1 MSELKGIYALWYRET
16 KVFLRERSR
25 VISSIINPLLWLLI
39 IGGGLGSA
47 VSFGGVNYQT
57 FIYPG
62 VLIQTALF
70 SSVFFG
76 VYIVWDKKVDFM
88 KEVLVAPMR
97 RTSIFVGKILGG
109 STDTLLQILILF
121 AIGFIFT
128 FVGIMPGLHLTVSSI
143 AISLAFLLMTTIGLV
158 SIGLILGSQMESPEG
173 FQLIISFLVF
183 PLFFLSGS
191 LFPITNLPNWL
202 APFIFMN
209 PVTYAVD
216 GIRTILIGEQE
227 KVIVGTIQLSPML
240 DFMIVTL
247 FSIIMI
253 GIGTYAFKKMK
264 L

>member
-25 VISSIINPLLWLLI
+25 IISSIINPLLWLLI

-47 VSFGGVNYQT
+47 VSFSGINYQS

-62 VLIQTALF
+62 ILIQTALF

-97 RTSIFVGKILGG
+97 RTSLFVGKIIGG

-121 AIGFIFT
+121 IIGILFT
-128 FVGIMPGLHLTVSSI
+128 VSGIMPGLQFNVFSI
-143 AISLAFLLMTTIGLV
+143 LISLVFLLIATVGLV

-183 PLFFLSGS
+183 PLFFLSGA
-191 LFPITNLPNWL
+191 LFPITNLPTWL
-202 APFIFMN
+202 APFIYVN

-216 GIRTILIGEQE
+216 GIRGVLLGISRFSLL
-227 KVIVGTIQLSPML
+227 V
-240 DFMIVTL
+240 DFGVVCL
-247 FSIIMI
+247 FAVIMI
-253 GIGTYAFKKMK
+253 LIGTYAFKKMK
-264 L
+264 I

>member
-25 VISSIINPLLWLLI
+25 IISSVVNPLLWLLI

-47 VSFGGVNYQT
+47 VSFSGINYQT

-62 VLIQTALF
+62 ILIQTALF

-76 VYIVWDKKVDFM
+76 VYIVWDKKIDFM

-109 STDTLLQILILF
+109 STDTLLQVLILF
-121 AIGFIFT
+121 VIGFLFMIA
-128 FVGIMPGLHLTVSSI
+128 GIMPGLNLTIFSVLV
-143 AISLAFLLMTTIGLV
+143 SLAFLLVTTVGLV

-183 PLFFLSGS
+183 PLFFLSGA
-191 LFPITNLPNWL
+191 LFPITNLPDWL
-202 APFIFMN
+202 APFIFVN

-216 GIRTILIGEQE
+216 GIRGVLLGISRFDL
-227 KVIVGTIQLSPML
+227 LF
-240 DFMIVTL
+240 DFAMVCL
-247 FSIIMI
+247 FALIMI
-253 GIGTYAFKKMK
+253 LIGTYAFKKMK
-264 L
+264 I

>member
-1 MSELKGIYALWYRET
+1 MSEIKGIYALWYRET

-25 VISSIINPLLWLLI
+25 IISSIINPLLWLLI

-47 VSFGGVNYQT
+47 VSFGGINYQT

-62 VLIQTALF
+62 ILIQTALF

-76 VYIVWDKKVDFM
+76 VYIVWDKKIDFM

-109 STDTLLQILILF
+109 STDTLLQVLILF
-121 AIGFIFT
+121 IIGFIFMIG
-128 FVGIMPGLHLTVSSI
+128 GIMPGLQLTPFSVLV
-143 AISLAFLLMTTIGLV
+143 SLAFLLVVTVGLV
-158 SIGLILGSQMESPEG
+158 SVGLVLGSQMESPEG

-183 PLFFLSGS
+183 PLFFLSGA
-191 LFPITNLPNWL
+191 LFPITNLPAWL
-202 APFIFMN
+202 APFIFVN

-216 GIRTILIGEQE
+216 GIRGVLLGISRFPL
-227 KVIVGTIQLSPML
+227 LF
-240 DFMIVTL
+240 DFALVCL
-247 FSIIMI
+247 FAFIMI
-253 GIGTYAFKKMK
+253 LIGTYAFKKMK

>member
-1 MSELKGIYALWYRET
+1 MSEIKGIYALWYRET

-25 VISSIINPLLWLLI
+25 IISSVINPLLWLLI

-47 VSFGGVNYQT
+47 VSFGGINYQT

-62 VLIQTALF
+62 ILIQTALF

-76 VYIVWDKKVDFM
+76 VYIVWDKKIDFM

-109 STDTLLQILILF
+109 STDTLLQVLILF
-121 AIGFIFT
+121 IIGFIFMIG
-128 FVGIMPGLHLTVSSI
+128 GIMPGLQLTPFSVLV
-143 AISLAFLLMTTIGLV
+143 SLAFLLVVTVGLV
-158 SIGLILGSQMESPEG
+158 SVGLVLGSQMESPEG

-183 PLFFLSGS
+183 PLFFLSGA
-191 LFPITNLPNWL
+191 LFPITNLPAWL
-202 APFIFMN
+202 APFIFVN

-216 GIRTILIGEQE
+216 GIRGVLLGISRFPL
-227 KVIVGTIQLSPML
+227 LF
-240 DFMIVTL
+240 DFALVCL
-247 FSIIMI
+247 FAFIMI
-253 GIGTYAFKKMK
+253 LIGTYAFKKMK

>member
-1 MSELKGIYALWYRET
+1 MSEIKGIYALWYRET

-25 VISSIINPLLWLLI
+25 VISSIINPILWLLI

-47 VSFGGVNYQT
+47 VSFSGINYQT

-62 VLIQTALF
+62 ILIQTALF

-76 VYIVWDKKVDFM
+76 VYIVWDKKIDFM

-109 STDTLLQILILF
+109 STDTLLQVLILF
-121 AIGFIFT
+121 LIGFIFMI
-128 FVGIMPGLHLTVSSI
+128 VGIMPDLKLTLFSVLV
-143 AISLAFLLMTTIGLV
+143 SLAFLLVTTVGLV

-183 PLFFLSGS
+183 PLFFLSGA
-191 LFPITNLPNWL
+191 LFPITNLPEWL
-202 APFIFMN
+202 APFILVN

-216 GIRTILIGEQE
+216 GIRGVMMGISRFDLLFDFAIVCLFALVMIL
-227 KVIVGTIQLSPML
+227 
-240 DFMIVTL
+240 
-247 FSIIMI
+247 
-253 GIGTYAFKKMK
+253 IGTYAFKKMK
-264 L
+264 I